1 MARIYSVSFE
11 AVAVTAAQDFF
22 EINPAANK
30 PCRFVGLFLSQSSDT
45 GDAAEEILR
54 VSITRI
60 PATFTTGSGGTAIT
74 EGTDGAWTVKA
85 TDQTAAFAAE
95 VNNTTIAT
103 SSATIQHIFAYQ
115 FNIRTGLELWFPP
128 EVQPEFING
137 AAGVVRLLA
146 APTDSLTMSGTLFV
160 SEEG

>member
-1 MARIYSVSFE
+1 MSRFYTVTFE

-30 PCRFVGLFLSQSSDT
+30 PVKFCGLMLSQSSDV

-74 EGTDGAWTVKA
+74 EGTDGAWSLSA
-85 TDQTAAFAAE
+85 TNATAAFAAE

-103 SSATIQHIFAYQ
+103 SSATIQHLLAYQ
-115 FNIRTGLELWFPP
+115 FNIRVGLEVFLPP
-128 EVQPEFING
+128 ELWPEFING

-146 APTDSLTMSGTLFV
+146 APTDSLTMSGTLFLC
-160 SEEG
+160 EDG